1 MKLAPMKMSD
11 FKASAVSAADAAAQ
25 TKPSGYA
32 PPHLRKDLKLTKK
45 EEDIK
50 FTDSDFPGLVPCNG
64 PSPVAPSINFKQ
76 SVMNFL
82 EKEKLDQEERNRLPE
97 LDPKKMTR
105 AQLEAGGWAILS
117 LSPESVKAAAE
128 RLNTTVV
135 QPYSDCY
142 GSLLW

>member
-1 MKLAPMKMSD
+1 MSAPMKLAPIKMAD
-11 FKASAVSAADAAAQ
+11 FKAVAEVAPAV
-25 TKPSGYA
+25 KRSGYA
-32 PPHLRKDLKLTKK
+32 PPHLRKVEPK
-45 EEDIK
+45 ENLDVK

-64 PSPVAPSINFKQ
+64 PTPVAPSINFKQ

-117 LSPESVKAAAE
+117 LSSESVKAAAQ
-128 RLNTTVV
+128 RLDTRVV
-135 QPYSDCY
+135 QPSSDCY
-142 GSLLW
+142 GSLPW

>member
-1 MKLAPMKMSD
+1 MSAPMKLAPIKMSE
-11 FKASAVSAADAAAQ
+11 FKASAVSPAA
-25 TKPSGYA
+25 KRSGYA
-32 PPHLRKDLKLTKK
+32 PPHLRKAVHKQD
-45 EEDIK
+45 EEIK

-64 PSPVAPSINFKQ
+64 PTPVTPSINFKQ

-105 AQLEAGGWAILS
+105 AQLEAGGWTILS
-117 LSPESVKAAAE
+117 MSAQSVKAAAE
-128 RLNTTVV
+128 RLNSTTV

-142 GSLLW
+142 GSLTW